1 VAETP
6 HQQAVHFA
14 EENIAERRIYSH
26 SNLFYWWPVWAVGYV
41 MAFLT
46 WFNGGAVSFGNHTE
60 LVAQAGWIGVVFTVV
75 LLLVIGLGTGSA
87 IGATKGNTGAMC

>member
-1 VAETP
+1 MSSASGPGAPVGNEGR
-6 HQQAVHFA
+6 QEVVV
-14 EENIAERRIYSH
+14 ISH
-26 SNLFYWWPVWAVGYV
+26 SPLFYWWPVWAVGYV

-75 LLLVIGLGTGSA
+75 LFLVIL
-87 IGATKGNTGAMC
+87 MW